1 MPLPRV
7 LEPEVMDSD
16 EEARDYDAMDH
27 GAVNARFC
35 EDLLALEPD
44 LRRTLDVGTGTAQ
57 IPIELC
63 KRAPEARVLAIDL
76 AESMLRI
83 GARNVERAALSGAI
97 TLALVDAKDLG
108 GGTRPFSAVVS
119 NSIIHHIPTPINAL
133 REMVRV
139 LAPGGVLFVRDLLRP
154 ADDAAV
160 SALVETYARDE
171 SPRQRALFDAS
182 LRAALTLEEVRAFCD
197 ELGIAREAVQ
207 QTSDRHVTSAWRQP
221 APMDRAGARS

>member
-35 EDLLALEPD
+35 EDLLALGPD

-119 NSIIHHIPTPINAL
+119 NSIIHHIPSPIHVL

-154 ADDAAV
+154 ADDDAV
-160 SALVETYARDE
+160 SALVETYASDQ

-182 LRAALTLEEVRAFCD
+182 LRAALTLEEVRVLCD

-207 QTSDRHVTSAWRQP
+207 QTSDRHFTIAWRHP